1 MLPLDTFKSIIKNT
15 PLVSIDLVV
24 YNQKGEVL
32 LGKRNNRPAQGY
44 WFVPGGRILKDES
57 MAEAFKRLTLN
68 ELGTEFTILD
78 AQLIGPFDH
87 FYTNNLTGE
96 DFSTHYVALGY
107 RLTIDDELLALPTKQ
122 HNDYNWFGVEQL
134 LEHPQVHKHTRWYF
148 EPYAK
153 QTVLRR
159 KFLK

>member
-1 MLPLDTFKSIIKNT
+1 MLSLETFKSIIKNT

-24 YNQKGEVL
+24 YNPKGEVL
-32 LGKRNNRPAQGY
+32 LGKRNNRPAQDN

-68 ELGTEFTILD
+68 ELGVQLTMSD

-87 FYTNNLTGE
+87 FYKDNLTGD

-107 RLTIDDELLALPTKQ
+107 RLTVDDTLLALPTDQ
-122 HNDYNWFGVEQL
+122 HNDYNWFSVEQL
-134 LEHPQVHKHTRWYF
+134 LEHPQVHEHTRWYF
-148 EPYAK
+148 ASQVK
-153 QTVLRR
+153 
-159 KFLK
+159 